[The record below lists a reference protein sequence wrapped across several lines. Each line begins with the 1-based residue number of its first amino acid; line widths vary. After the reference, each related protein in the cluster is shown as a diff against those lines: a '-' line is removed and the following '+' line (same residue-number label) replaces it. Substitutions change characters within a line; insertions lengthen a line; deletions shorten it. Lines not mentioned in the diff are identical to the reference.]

1 LTPAAALASLCG
13 IMSRAFNETVI
24 ALFSEGM
31 HRFPSLRAAEAPP
44 GRAFPGG
51 ERTYRWDGAGGSA
64 WLALIL
70 SSKERAEFNVE
81 VGWSCLGRYPEL
93 FARPNHSKLAEVCFD
108 THPEGF
114 VRLRPQ
120 GSPKA
125 LWWRVS
131 NRPHGLFEFIP
142 EMDDAQCCRLAPP
155 LVADALEQV
164 ETVGIPFLENF
175 LQRQR
180 RPECR

>member
-1 LTPAAALASLCG
+1 
-13 IMSRAFNETVI
+13 MSRAFYETVI

-31 HRFPSLRAAEAPP
+31 HRFPSLRAAEAPHDW
-44 GRAFPGG
+44 AYPGG

-70 SSKERAEFNVE
+70 SSKGRPEFNVE

-93 FARPNHSKLAEVCFD
+93 FLRPNHFTLAEVCFD
-108 THPEGF
+108 THSEGF
-114 VRLRPQ
+114 VRLRPR
-120 GSPKA
+120 GNPKA
-125 LWWRVS
+125 LWWKVS
-131 NRPHGLFEFIP
+131 NRPHGLFEVRRD
-142 EMDDAQCCRLAPP
+142 MDEAECCRLAQP

-175 LQRQR
+175 LQRPLAAR
-180 RPECR
+180 GGDA